1 MTNVII
7 LVIEIFSNI
16 MNTICKKTSYSTKNF
31 AIEHIAIIEKKSE
44 RLVSPKN
51 AYLCKKCN
59 TWHITKQEN
68 IRNLKSEVK
77 KLKELLKS
85 REDEL
90 FKVKIA
96 LKNFEYSKN
105 GSSGTNEFQIK
116 VRLLEKEL
124 IEVKAESAKKGNKY
138 NQISVKM
145 NTVKNIVNKAIKNKF
160 SLEEFIEKLQE
171 KL

>member
-7 LVIEIFSNI
+7 LVIELFNNI

-31 AIEHIAIIEKKSE
+31 AMEHIAIIEKKSE

-59 TWHITKQEN
+59 TLHITKQEN
-68 IRNLKSEVK
+68 IRNT
-77 KLKELLKS
+77 KLKELLRS
-85 REDEL
+85 RESEL

-96 LKNFEYSKN
+96 LKNFENSKN

-116 VRLLEKEL
+116 VRVLEKEL

-138 NQISVKM
+138 NEISVKM
-145 NTVKNIVNKAIKNKF
+145 NTVKNIVNKAIKNKL
-160 SLEEFIEKLQE
+160 SLEDFVKKLQE